1 MVREIRETEHFIGL
15 STDTKQTGTPVGST
29 FKEEDT
35 GRTFTSDG
43 TNFNEDADDAV
54 MIDMLEKVLASLKVA
69 NTPVRS
75 SGNQTAD
82 CLIINGSGVLKDILI
97 NTDGTNDAALVLYD
111 GVSAAGKV
119 VWEGSV
125 IGANKTGFAQTN
137 RKFDY
142 GLYADMT
149 VGAGSMK
156 FNVGYLKA
164 EDLAI

>member
-54 MIDMLEKVLASLKVA
+54 MLDMLEKVLASLKVA

-97 NTDGTNDAALVLYD
+97 NTDGTNDAALILYD

-125 IGANKTGFAQTN
+125 IGANKTGFAQVN

-149 VGAGSMK
+149 VGAGSVK